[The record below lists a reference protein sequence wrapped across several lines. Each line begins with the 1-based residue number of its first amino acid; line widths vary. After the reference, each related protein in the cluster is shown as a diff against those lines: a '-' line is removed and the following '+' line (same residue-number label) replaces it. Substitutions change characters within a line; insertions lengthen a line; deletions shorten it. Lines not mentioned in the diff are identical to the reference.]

1 MNEEARFPLSSNG
14 VDMFLII
21 VVYLFVGAV
30 AGILA
35 GLLGVGGGL
44 VIVPILAYTF
54 TWQAFSYEH
63 IMHLALGTSLASI
76 IFTSISSFTAHN
88 KVGAVRW
95 DIFWQ
100 IVLGILVGTFLG
112 SCVASRM
119 STAFLSIFFVIFLY
133 YVAFQMILDRKPDA
147 SRQLPG
153 KMGMFGVGNVIGAVS
168 SFVGIGGGSLSVPFM
183 IWCNIPAHKA
193 IGTSAAIGLPI
204 AISGTIG
211 YIYSGLYASQLPD
224 WSFGFVYLPAF
235 AGIVAAS
242 VLTAPFGA
250 KIAHQLPVK
259 RLKQVFAVLLTI
271 MGTRVLYG
279 LM

>member
-1 MNEEARFPLSSNG
+1 MLF
-14 VDMFLII
+14 II
-21 VVYLFVGAV
+21 LVYLFVGAI

-44 VIVPILAYTF
+44 VIVPMLVYTF
-54 TWQAFSYEH
+54 TWQHFSYEH

-76 IFTSISSFTAHN
+76 MFTSISSYTAHN
-88 KVGAVRW
+88 RLGAVRW
-95 DIFWQ
+95 DIFWR
-100 IVLGILVGTFLG
+100 IVPGILVGTFLG
-112 SCVASRM
+112 SCVASKM

-133 YVAFQMILDRKPDA
+133 YVAFQMLLDRKPNP
-147 SRQLPG
+147 SRQLPE
-153 KMGMFGVGNVIGAVS
+153 KLGMFGVGNVIGAVS

-183 IWCNIPAHKA
+183 IWCNVPTHHA

-204 AISGTIG
+204 AISGTLG
-211 YIYSGLYASQLPD
+211 YVYSGMYASQLPD
-224 WSFGFVYLPAF
+224 WSVGFVYAPAF
-235 AGIVAAS
+235 LGIVSAS

-250 KIAHQLPVK
+250 KIAHRLPVK

-279 LM
+279 LF

>member
-1 MNEEARFPLSSNG
+1 MLL
-14 VDMFLII
+14 VI
-21 VVYLFVGAV
+21 VVYLFVGAI

-44 VIVPILAYTF
+44 VIVPILAYTL
-54 TWQAFSYEH
+54 TWQGVAYEH

-88 KVGAVRW
+88 RVGAVRW
-95 DIFWQ
+95 DIFWK

-119 STAFLSIFFVIFLY
+119 STSFLSIFFVIFLY
-133 YVAFQMILDRKPDA
+133 YVAFQMILDRKPNP

-153 KMGMFGVGNVIGAVS
+153 SSGMFGAGSLIGAVS

-183 IWCNIPAHKA
+183 IWCNIPAHVA
-193 IGTSAAIGLPI
+193 IGTSAAIGFPI
-204 AISGTIG
+204 AISGALG
-211 YIYSGLYASQLPD
+211 YVYSGWSASNLPD

-235 AGIVAAS
+235 MGIVSAS
-242 VLTAPFGA
+242 VITAPFGA
-250 KIAHQLPVK
+250 RLAHRLPVK
-259 RLKQVFAVLLTI
+259 RLKQVFAALLTV
-271 MGTRVLYG
+271 MGTRVLFG
-279 LM
+279 LI